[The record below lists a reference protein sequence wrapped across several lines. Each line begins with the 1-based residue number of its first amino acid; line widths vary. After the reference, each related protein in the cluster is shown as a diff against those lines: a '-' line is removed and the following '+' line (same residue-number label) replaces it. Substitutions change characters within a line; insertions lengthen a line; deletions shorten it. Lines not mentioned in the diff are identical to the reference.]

1 MKILFIVAHPD
12 DEVIGCGGTI
22 AYHVKKKDDVKVISF
37 TNGTGSRNKKDKLI
51 NSKNSYIRKKS
62 YLLASKILNFKWI
75 ANLNYP
81 DNELDTV
88 SKLSLV
94 KEIEKITL
102 KFDPDIVYTHHTSD
116 LNIDH
121 QTIATATLIAFRPT
135 IKKKHTEI
143 RFFEIPS
150 STDYT
155 SFKIDPIFKPNLYID
170 ISKFW
175 RKKYSALLAYKQEMM
190 KYPNS
195 RSLKGIKNLAEYR
208 GNSVGLKLAEAYEVV
223 RKVVS

>member
-22 AYHVKKKDDVKVISF
+22 AYHIKRKDDVKAISF
-37 TNGTGSRNKKDKLI
+37 TNGTSSRHKND
-51 NSKNSYIRKKS
+51 NSISDISNIRKKS
-62 YLLASKILNFKWI
+62 YVLASKILNFKWI
-75 ANLNYP
+75 ANFNYP

-88 SKLSLV
+88 SKLTLI
-94 KEIEKITL
+94 KEIEKIAS
-102 KFDPDIVYTHHTSD
+102 KFNPDIVYTHHTSD

-121 QTIATATLIAFRPT
+121 QIISTATLTAFRPT

-143 RFFEIPS
+143 RFFETPS

-175 RKKYSALLAYKQEMM
+175 NKKHSALLAYKQEMM
-190 KYPNS
+190 KYPSS

-208 GNSVGLKLAEAYEVV
+208 GNSVGVKLAEAFEVV